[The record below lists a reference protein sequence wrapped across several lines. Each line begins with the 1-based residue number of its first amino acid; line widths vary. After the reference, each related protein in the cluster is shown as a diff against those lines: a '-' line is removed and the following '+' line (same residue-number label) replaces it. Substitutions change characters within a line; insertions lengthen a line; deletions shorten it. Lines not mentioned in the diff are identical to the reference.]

1 MGSCFAKYKYYS
13 AQFVKC
19 RSAVR
24 RSAHKQA
31 PVIMLYLVQLSEW
44 STICLIFH
52 IYTSQAFE
60 HSNPLKSS
68 PGILSLSVCD
78 CRHDKWLVASGIS
91 ALGQDPH
98 CHIYAASA
106 SRHLKLVTV
115 FDYSV
120 ATPVLSRQPSHG
132 NKINVRDVIIAYMI
146 NGEHRPINL

>member
-1 MGSCFAKYKYYS
+1 MDEAE
-13 AQFVKC
+13 
-19 RSAVR
+19 R
-24 RSAHKQA
+24 
-31 PVIMLYLVQLSEW
+31 LLSGVGVTE
-44 STICLIFH
+44 
-52 IYTSQAFE
+52 E
-60 HSNPLKSS
+60 
-68 PGILSLSVCD
+68 SVCD